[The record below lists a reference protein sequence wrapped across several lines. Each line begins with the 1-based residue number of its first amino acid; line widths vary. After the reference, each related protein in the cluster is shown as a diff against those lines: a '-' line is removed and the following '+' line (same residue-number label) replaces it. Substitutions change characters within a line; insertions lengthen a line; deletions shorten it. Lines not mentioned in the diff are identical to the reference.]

1 MARRFKKILKTKKQQ
16 RKLLHC
22 VNLKK
27 TNIYKKRIESAKKF
41 VMNLSAHELSDNEIL
56 LLAKGIK
63 FIKTPSTKNA
73 NRMLLNDFDEFAR
86 KMRCTYLFNN
96 GMEYE
101 KHPFYLNTG
110 FSPNYSCAALEN
122 YLFATKLE
130 LSKIKLKKRLPN
142 LKKDELSWFNWRVSF
157 APEFQC
163 CYFCEPS
170 CLFYLSFNFN
180 FYVSKIMHL

>member
-73 NRMLLNDFDEFAR
+73 NRMLLNDFDEFER

-110 FSPNYSCAALEN
+110 FSPITPVLLLKTI
-122 YLFATKLE
+122 YLRPNLSSAKLN
-130 LSKIKLKKRLPN
+130 STNAYQILKKMN
-142 LKKDELSWFNWRVSF
+142 LR
-157 APEFQC
+157 
-163 CYFCEPS
+163 
-170 CLFYLSFNFN
+170 
-180 FYVSKIMHL
+180 H